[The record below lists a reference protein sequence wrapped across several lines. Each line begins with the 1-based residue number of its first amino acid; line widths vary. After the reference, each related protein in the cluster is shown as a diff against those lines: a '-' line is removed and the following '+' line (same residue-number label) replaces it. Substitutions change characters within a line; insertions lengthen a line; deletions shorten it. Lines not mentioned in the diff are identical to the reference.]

1 MHAQTYKS
9 MALTHLLVGAALLS
23 LACFFSGSEAGTVG
37 VCYGMMASKLI
48 KPPAVVQLLKRNG
61 ITMVHLY
68 DANPEALTAL
78 ANTNIKVGV
87 SLPNQYLALA
97 AGSTLYALQWV
108 QSNVKAYPGTKI
120 NHVAVGN
127 EVFHQQPEL
136 TPQLLPAMKNIQA
149 ALVSV
154 GLADA
159 VKVVTP
165 IALDA
170 LTKSFPPSEG
180 QFRDDIAQ
188 SVMRPLIDFL
198 DRTGSHLTF
207 NYYPYLAYRD
217 HPDQI
222 NLDYVL
228 FRPNK
233 GQLDKGTGLM
243 YYNMFDAMV
252 DAVFHAVEK
261 LSSSSEHGRG
271 RILSGSDS
279 SASFIESGS
288 ANGGGTT
295 GPAAA
300 DNLGEQK
307 SVSAAA
313 TPANAQTYNNNLI
326 SKILRGTGT
335 PYKPNAVI
343 SGYIF
348 SLFNEDLKPGD
359 DDERSFGLFYPNGT
373 PVYKVDFVNPG
384 PAPATPTP
392 TPAGSSWCTANAAV
406 SDKQLQDALDYAC
419 ANGADCSAIQPGKT
433 CYQPNTVV
441 AHASYA
447 FNDFYQRKSGTCD
460 FNGAASIVYQK
471 PTGTCDASA
480 PAAAS
485 WCVANTAV
493 GDTRL
498 QAALDYA
505 CSNGADCSAIQRG
518 GRCFDPD
525 TKEVHASY
533 AFNDYYKRNG
543 RTEQSCNFD
552 GCGSVVHQQPKYG
565 NCVL

>member
-1 MHAQTYKS
+1 
-9 MALTHLLVGAALLS
+9 MALTHLLLVGAALLS

-37 VCYGMMASKLI
+37 VCYGMMASNLI
-48 KPPAVVQLLKRNG
+48 KPPAVVQLLKKNG

-87 SLPNQYLALA
+87 SLPNQYLTLA

-136 TPQLLPAMKNIQA
+136 TRQLLPAMKNIQA

-170 LTKSFPPSEG
+170 LSKSFPPSEG

-188 SVMRPLIDFL
+188 LVMRPLIDFL

-233 GQLDKGTGLM
+233 GQLDRGTGLM

-288 ANGGGTT
+288 ANGEGTT

-300 DNLGEQK
+300 DSLGEQK

-313 TPANAQTYNNNLI
+313 TPANAQTYNSNLI
-326 SKILRGTGT
+326 RKILRGTGT

-348 SLFNEDLKPGD
+348 SLFNENLKPGD

-373 PVYKVDFVNPG
+373 PVYKVDFVHPG

-392 TPAGSSWCTANAAV
+392 TPAGPSWCTANAAV
-406 SDKQLQDALDYAC
+406 GDKQLQEPRDYAC

-447 FNDFYQRKSGTCD
+447 CNDFYQRRSGTCD

-485 WCVANTAV
+485 WCVANTAG

-525 TKEVHASY
+525 TKEAHASY

-543 RTEQSCNFD
+543 RTEESCNFD
-552 GCGSVVHQQPKYG
+552 GCGSVVHQQPSE
-565 NCVL
+565 LRSIHPILR